1 MHALTAL
8 IKTYNEGK
16 LGQTTASVNT
26 KQTVFLRFI
35 CDLEFKNADFVFADV
50 LVEENTLID
59 PEEKKLYRN
68 MKRLKQRKNLD
79 I

>member
-1 MHALTAL
+1 M
-8 IKTYNEGK
+8 
-16 LGQTTASVNT
+16 QTL
-26 KQTVFLRFI
+26 F
-35 CDLEFKNADFVFADV
+35 FVYV

-68 MKRLKQRKNLD
+68 VKRLKQRKNLD